1 MTTTS
6 ATLARERTAAGTAA
20 VPALAVGAFAIG
32 TDIHVVAGVLGG
44 LANEFGV
51 PVGAAGLAATVFAL
65 GYAVGAPLLSAAVAA
80 RPPRS
85 VLLGSLVLYGL
96 LTALS
101 ALAPTLPV
109 LLVTRT
115 LAALA
120 CCVFVPTAAAAAVAA
135 VPGNRRGR
143 ALGTILV
150 GSSVGTVLGAPLG
163 TLLAA
168 LLSWRATFGLVALLT
183 AVAVVGLLR
192 IPVSAPP
199 LPPAPVLERLRPA
212 RRPRVLGLLGVTFL
226 VLTASSGMYTY
237 LGVLVGGSARLAL
250 LIAVFGLAGVA
261 GVWWGGAAVDRYGGP
276 RVVLAALVV
285 LAAGFAVLP
294 SVAAGLAALPV
305 VAGWGAL
312 VWAFVPAQQHRL
324 LALRAG
330 PAPVLLA
337 LNTSAIHL
345 GFAAGALLGGLVVD
359 AGAPLWIL
367 AVGCCAGALLHTLLT
382 PREST

>member
-6 ATLARERTAAGTAA
+6 ATVARERTAAGTAA

-51 PVGAAGLAATVFAL
+51 PVGAAGLAATGFAL

-80 RPPRS
+80 RPPRP

-168 LLSWRATFGLVALLT
+168 LLSWRAF
-183 AVAVVGLLR
+183 
-192 IPVSAPP
+192 
-199 LPPAPVLERLRPA
+199 
-212 RRPRVLGLLGVTFL
+212 
-226 VLTASSGMYTY
+226 
-237 LGVLVGGSARLAL
+237 
-250 LIAVFGLAGVA
+250 
-261 GVWWGGAAVDRYGGP
+261 DRWRGE
-276 RVVLAALVV
+276 
-285 LAAGFAVLP
+285 P
-294 SVAAGLAALPV
+294 S
-305 VAGWGAL
+305 
-312 VWAFVPAQQHRL
+312 
-324 LALRAG
+324 
-330 PAPVLLA
+330 
-337 LNTSAIHL
+337 
-345 GFAAGALLGGLVVD
+345 
-359 AGAPLWIL
+359 
-367 AVGCCAGALLHTLLT
+367 
-382 PREST
+382 